1 MAKVA
6 NSSSHS
12 GNGRPALSL
21 EGREGQLCALAVDL
35 AEKQLRDGT
44 ASSQII
50 THYLK
55 LASVEKQLEMEI
67 LREQKKLITAKT
79 EDIESRKEIKALYE
93 DALKAMRTYSG
104 QGDNDEDTNIF

>member
-6 NSSSHS
+6 NSSDHS
-12 GNGRPALSL
+12 GKGRPAISL

-79 EDIESRKEIKALYE
+79 EDIESRKEIKALYQ

-104 QGDNDEDTNIF
+104 QGDTDEDTNIF

>member
-1 MAKVA
+1 MAEVVK
-6 NSSSHS
+6 SSDRSKK
-12 GNGRPALSL
+12 GRPSLTL

-79 EDIESRKEIKALYE
+79 EDIESRKETKKMFEEAI
-93 DALKAMRTYSG
+93 KAMRTYSG
-104 QGDNDEDTNIF
+104 QGDDNENSDLL